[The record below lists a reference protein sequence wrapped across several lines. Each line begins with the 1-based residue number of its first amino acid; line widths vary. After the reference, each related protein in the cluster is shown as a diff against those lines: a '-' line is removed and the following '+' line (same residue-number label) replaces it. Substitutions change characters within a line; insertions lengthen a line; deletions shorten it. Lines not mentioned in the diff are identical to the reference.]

1 MEEKY
6 PGSFRFPTQ
15 KLTIGGNSS
24 AWMKKGA
31 PKYFLSVTTLF
42 APDYLDVF
50 AEILHFLFC
59 LLIEFS
65 PKKIN
70 CCNTK
75 LYN

>member
-42 APDYLDVF
+42 APDYLDFF
-50 AEILHFLFC
+50 AEILHF
-59 LLIEFS
+59 
-65 PKKIN
+65 
-70 CCNTK
+70 
-75 LYN
+75 